1 MSKETIE
8 QIVRKYVLQ
17 NAVLHKGTAN
27 EKSVMQK
34 IMTTHAELRKEAKK
48 ISELVEQIVPKINE
62 INPDAQK
69 EELMNIDPT
78 LLDKIVTEKRV
89 RDVPPLKNAE
99 MGNVVTRYAPE
110 PNGDMHLGHAFT
122 AFFAHYYAQKYKG
135 EFVLRFEDTNPK
147 QEEIQY
153 MDAHKEALEWLGL
166 QPDRVVIVSN
176 DMDIFYEKAEFL
188 IKNNHVYTCT
198 CNVEKM
204 RDLRNQELHCEH
216 ASKTIAETTKDWK
229 KMLVG
234 EYDEGSIVLRLR
246 GDMKN
251 KNAVMRDPAIF
262 AIRKSEHCLQGTKY
276 ATWPLYDFAVAI
288 EDKICGITHV
298 GRSAE
303 FDTRIEFQN
312 KVRELLGLIPHPN
325 IFHFAR
331 YNVIGSPASKRKIK
345 PLVLEGKVE
354 GWDDI
359 RLVTIKGLKKRGILP
374 ETIKQIAKEAGMT
387 TQPTNIDWT
396 VISSTNR
403 KLIDKQ
409 ANRYFFVDDPVVVFV
424 KNAPADKV
432 CNLPY
437 HPDFAD
443 RGTRKIQLGKLFLI
457 AKSDYKA
464 LKKDQEFR
472 LKDLYNVKLV
482 KKKIDLLELDL
493 EINAEQKELLSQIS
507 EHAIVEYTDKKLKPG
522 LKIQWTLADP
532 KAIIAVDVKVPGI
545 LFVDGKYNKN
555 SMKTVSG
562 YGEKAVAK
570 LKVDDIVQ
578 FERFGFVRIDKI
590 VKNKIFVNRA
600 HK

>member
-135 EFVLRFEDTNPK
+135 
-147 QEEIQY
+147 
-153 MDAHKEALEWLGL
+153 DAHKEALEWLGL

-188 IKNNHVYTCT
+188 IKNNYVYTCT

-204 RDLRNQELHCEH
+204 RDLRNQELPCEH

-262 AIRKSEHCLQGTKY
+262 AIRKSEHCLQGT
-276 ATWPLYDFAVAI
+276 
-288 EDKICGITHV
+288 
-298 GRSAE
+298 
-303 FDTRIEFQN
+303 
-312 KVRELLGLIPHPN
+312 
-325 IFHFAR
+325 
-331 YNVIGSPASKRKIK
+331 
-345 PLVLEGKVE
+345 
-354 GWDDI
+354 
-359 RLVTIKGLKKRGILP
+359 
-374 ETIKQIAKEAGMT
+374 
-387 TQPTNIDWT
+387 
-396 VISSTNR
+396 
-403 KLIDKQ
+403 
-409 ANRYFFVDDPVVVFV
+409 
-424 KNAPADKV
+424 
-432 CNLPY
+432 
-437 HPDFAD
+437 
-443 RGTRKIQLGKLFLI
+443 
-457 AKSDYKA
+457 
-464 LKKDQEFR
+464 
-472 LKDLYNVKLV
+472 
-482 KKKIDLLELDL
+482 
-493 EINAEQKELLSQIS
+493 
-507 EHAIVEYTDKKLKPG
+507 
-522 LKIQWTLADP
+522 
-532 KAIIAVDVKVPGI
+532 
-545 LFVDGKYNKN
+545 
-555 SMKTVSG
+555 
-562 YGEKAVAK
+562 
-570 LKVDDIVQ
+570 
-578 FERFGFVRIDKI
+578 
-590 VKNKIFVNRA
+590 
-600 HK
+600 